1 MQEVFELLRS
11 SFDEA
16 HKVIIDREGGLT
28 TLCACLV
35 CPVKNSSQYAMC
47 CLNVGDSYG
56 YVFSHNQG
64 RKVVK
69 DNKCEYIPSHRLPV
83 NFVDRKGIKVLTKLK
98 VSANMETR
106 R

>member
-1 MQEVFELLRS
+1 MSYSTIFILQEVFELLRS

-64 RKVVK
+64 RKVV
-69 DNKCEYIPSHRLPV
+69 
-83 NFVDRKGIKVLTKLK
+83 
-98 VSANMETR
+98 
-106 R
+106 

>member
-1 MQEVFELLRS
+1 MSSVWSKIECLSQVSYSLQEVFEILRA

-16 HKVIIDREGGLT
+16 HKVIMDREGGLT

-35 CPVKNSSQYAMC
+35 CPVKNSSQFAMC

-64 RKVVK
+64 KATIRKLWAGLFK
-69 DNKCEYIPSHRLPV
+69 
-83 NFVDRKGIKVLTKLK
+83 
-98 VSANMETR
+98 A
-106 R
+106 